1 MKNHFIFLMILL
13 LLYLTCSFCFCDSPN
28 LVPRRI
34 YIENKIK
41 LKSAGDTLLSAVPDM
56 LFSLITSIEPVI
68 QVQDKESAHTIITAL
83 SEKKDNKE
91 IELTIQLHENGKEI
105 KSSQFIYEKDNLRFN
120 KLYDFLESTAEY
132 FAGDLG
138 PVEPET
144 VMIDLIQ
151 DEATKRDFSEI
162 EFTRSLSFLFEL
174 SVWSSI
180 LYKTTGIKGDTDVM
194 KLYVVAPFPL
204 WLDFSWKFDR
214 NQAVYFSLYMDY
226 NTYQF
231 FDTDHSDDQREINR
245 SENFSLYSGIGYMFK
260 PPGRFSAGF
269 SVSCYLGGI
278 NIKAV
283 DPISCEPDGLTLA
296 PGESEWV
303 MNTFFSLQLIS
314 SYNISRYFSIHARTG
329 LYIGLFSL
337 FRGIL
342 GAEQYYEPYS
352 TSGGVEILSVG
363 VSCRF

>member
-1 MKNHFIFLMILL
+1 MKNPFIFLMILVL
-13 LLYLTCSFCFCDSPN
+13 FLACSFSFCDSPD

-34 YIENKIK
+34 YIDNKIK
-41 LKSAGDTLLSAVPDM
+41 VKSDGDPILSAVPDI
-56 LFSLITSIEPVI
+56 LLSLITSIEPVI
-68 QVQDKESAHTIITAL
+68 QVKGKERAHTIITAL
-83 SEKKDNKE
+83 SEKKDKE
-91 IELTIQLHENGKEI
+91 IELTILLHENGKEI
-105 KSSQFIYEKDNLRFN
+105 KSSQFIYVKDNLKFN
-120 KLYDFLESTAEY
+120 KLYDFLESTAES
-132 FAGDLG
+132 FAAELG

-144 VMIDLIQ
+144 VMIELIQ

-162 EFTRSLSFLFEL
+162 EFTRSLSFPFEL
-174 SVWSSI
+174 SVWSSVV
-180 LYKTTGIKGDTDVM
+180 YKTTGIKGNTDVM

-214 NQAVYFSLYMDY
+214 NQAVYISLYMDY

-245 SENFSLYSGIGYMFK
+245 SENFSLYSGIGYIFK
-260 PPGRFSAGF
+260 PPARFSAGF

-278 NIKAV
+278 HIKAV

-303 MNTFFSLQLIS
+303 MNSFFSLQLIT
-314 SYNISRYFSIHARTG
+314 SYNISKYFSVHARTG
-329 LYIGLFSL
+329 IFIGLFTL
-337 FRGIL
+337 FGGL
-342 GAEQYYEPYS
+342 METEQYYEPYS

-363 VSCRF
+363 LSYRF